1 MSLIFLLAACD
12 DGTFSFGSAKDDGS
26 GALGSE
32 ACDESIVPGDIVGPD
47 CLSGTLACGETVTNT
62 TEGGEPSLHGGD
74 YQSWYCMT
82 SEDTDWTGNE
92 RMYEFLHPGTGSI
105 TVSLSSPC
113 GDLQLIAMAWSDE
126 ESCPYPGV
134 AVLECEADSASLEIW
149 NNSQTRYVLIIDG
162 ESDQPFS
169 LGVTCP
175 S

>member
-1 MSLIFLLAACD
+1 MSLILWLTACD
-12 DGTFSFGSAKDDGS
+12 DGSFSFGSAKDDGS

-32 ACDESIVPGDIVGPD
+32 VCDEPIEPGAIVGPD
-47 CLSGTLACGETVTNT
+47 CLSGALECGETVTNT
-62 TEGGEPSLHGGD
+62 TEGGESSLHGGD

-82 SEDTDWTGNE
+82 GEETDWTGNE
-92 RMYEFLHPGTGSI
+92 RMYDFVHPGTGSVS
-105 TVSLSSPC
+105 VSLSSPC
-113 GDLQLIAMAWSDE
+113 GSLQLIVMAWSDE

-134 AVLECEADSASLEIW
+134 SVLECDSDSTTVEIW
-149 NNSQTRYVLIIDG
+149 NNSETRYVLIVDG

>member
-1 MSLIFLLAACD
+1 MFVVCCCLLLRVAISIVSA
-12 DGTFSFGSAKDDGS
+12 TATRVANFMVVAPPGSEAVECVLHRHGVPR
-26 GALGSE
+26 LPSE

-113 GDLQLIAMAWSDE
+113 GDYGRKNQN
-126 ESCPYPGV
+126 G
-134 AVLECEADSASLEIW
+134 
-149 NNSQTRYVLIIDG
+149 
-162 ESDQPFS
+162 
-169 LGVTCP
+169 
-175 S
+175 